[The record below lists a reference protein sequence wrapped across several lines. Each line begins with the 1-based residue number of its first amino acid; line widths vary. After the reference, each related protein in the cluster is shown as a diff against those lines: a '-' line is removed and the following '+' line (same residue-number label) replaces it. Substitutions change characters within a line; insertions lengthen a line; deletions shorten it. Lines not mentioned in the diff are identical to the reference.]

1 MSRDLRT
8 YLPEDVARRD
18 TARAFDDACLASG
31 LSNADIGASLGCDES
46 YVRAMRHGMKPIG
59 AHRVVQLPLSVAR
72 PFSASKLARNEA
84 HRVPSTAASPEAQAA
99 ALNVAA
105 AELSAEIARRGAD
118 GKIDGDDL
126 LAILAKFGLC
136 ETMRHRL
143 QVVAGGA
150 R

>member
-1 MSRDLRT
+1 MKELRT
-8 YLPEDVARRD
+8 YLPSDVARRD
-18 TARAFDDACLASG
+18 TARAFDDACAASG
-31 LSNADIGASLGCDES
+31 LSNEEIGASMGCDES
-46 YVRAMRHGMKPIG
+46 YVRAMRHGVKPIG
-59 AHRVVQLPLSVAR
+59 AHRVVQLPLAVAR
-72 PFSASKLARNEA
+72 PFAAAKVARNES
-84 HRVPSTAASPEAQAA
+84 HRVPLTAATPEAQAA

-105 AELSAEIARRGAD
+105 SELSAEIARRGAD